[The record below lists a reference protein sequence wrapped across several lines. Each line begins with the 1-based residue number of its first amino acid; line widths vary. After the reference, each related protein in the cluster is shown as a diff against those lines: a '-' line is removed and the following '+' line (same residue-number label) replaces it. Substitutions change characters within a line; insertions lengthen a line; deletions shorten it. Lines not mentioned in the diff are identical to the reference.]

1 VLSGCMGAGTTDG
14 QDAEDSGDL
23 TAGTTVIN
31 NYYNNTTVI
40 ENNNTTV
47 IENNPEYITSSARAP
62 WGISGNYNRGE
73 TILTINQSAGEGIM
87 KHDWIGMTG
96 SHGTQS
102 REGNL
107 FVDSY
112 CAGNLTF
119 VDVWYSPSTNMN
131 TQTPEWFS
139 GAGLECSHELQ
150 LHSTL
155 NGIGENWISIV
166 YERVPVTIE

>member
-1 VLSGCMGAGTTDG
+1 MLSGCMGAGTTDG
-14 QDAEDSGDL
+14 QDADDAE
-23 TAGTTVIN
+23 ATTVIN
-31 NYYNNTTVI
+31 NYY
-40 ENNNTTV
+40 NNTTV

-62 WGISGNYNRGE
+62 WGISGNYYRGE

-96 SHGTQS
+96 TSGTES
-102 REGNL
+102 RDGNL

-119 VDVWYSPSTNMN
+119 EDVWYSPSTNMN
-131 TQTPEWFS
+131 TKTPEWFS

-150 LHSTL
+150 LYSTR
-155 NGIGENWISIV
+155 NGIDQNWENWISIV
-166 YERVPVTIE
+166 YERVPVMIE